1 MVDMPHW
8 PKPNLSNYNRNDLD
22 DIRRVL
28 NNLDNPEKSLPPVI
42 HVAGTNGKA
51 STIAFLQA
59 IFTSANYKIHSHI
72 SPHIHRCNERIIIAG
87 EEISDNYLYQILEE
101 IRLKSEN
108 INLTFSDAMII
119 AAILAFSRNEAD
131 ICLIETGMGGR
142 IDQTNAIDNKILSI
156 ITPISF
162 DHEEFLGQ
170 TIAAI
175 ASEKSHIMRAN
186 IPAII
191 APQTLDA
198 GKVIELRSL
207 EIGNIL
213 KHFDQDFTIEINED
227 DSFDFRYF
235 SKSEILWQNLPKPS
249 LEGEY
254 QYINASLAIA
264 VIFTLEEFYPNKFQI
279 SEDNIK
285 NALKEVKNPGR
296 LEKINISHP
305 NLGKNAEIWL
315 DGAHNIAG
323 FYALARWLEEKIM
336 IDEVNNIERDNYL
349 IVGFT
354 KGKASEEFFS
364 FFENMIDFIYAI
376 RVAGEPNPEDADIIV
391 KKIINIP
398 NEVAENLSDAI
409 DFLAKKSDKSC
420 RIIIAGSLY
429 LARDIRHSQLT

>member
-142 IDQTNAIDNKILSI
+142 IDPTNAIDNKILSI

-235 SKSEILWQNLPKPS
+235 SKREILWQNLPKPS
-249 LEGEY
+249 LEGEH

-354 KGKASEEFFS
+354 KGKAREEFFS

>member
-162 DHEEFLGQ
+162 DHEEFFGQ